1 MQQFFNFSVQVGLF
15 LVVQIQ
21 NLGQILDPVL
31 VGLRYCSV
39 LYKILLLRLQSLVA
53 LLRQRTKLS
62 KTDRRSLLVVL
73 VPETL
78 VRIPSLNKGRG
89 FFSSRRL
96 VL

>member
-78 VRIPSLNKGRG
+78 VRIPSLNKGRRLPRP
-89 FFSSRRL
+89 RRL